1 MVGSNQVFFEEKD
14 FEVFIDYKDDKK
26 LDFYAYTFQK

>member
-1 MVGSNQVFFEEKD
+1 MVGSNKVFFEEKD

-26 LDFYAYTFQK
+26 STFQK